1 MVTMIIVGILLTI
14 NMFLMHIEYLGKAYS
29 WTYKKLRKPKFIS
42 GELVM
47 IGNTEFKVMY
57 VTKNHRPYTYYCT
70 PVSCKKK
77 SYYVDNYY
85 HESEIKKKTGLLK
98 ELE

>member
-1 MVTMIIVGILLTI
+1 MVTMIVVGILLTI

-29 WTYKKLRKPKFIS
+29 WTYKKLMKPKFES

-47 IGNTEFKVMY
+47 IGNIEFRVMY

-70 PVSCKKK
+70 PISYKK

-85 HESEIKKKTGLLK
+85 HESQIKKKTGLLK